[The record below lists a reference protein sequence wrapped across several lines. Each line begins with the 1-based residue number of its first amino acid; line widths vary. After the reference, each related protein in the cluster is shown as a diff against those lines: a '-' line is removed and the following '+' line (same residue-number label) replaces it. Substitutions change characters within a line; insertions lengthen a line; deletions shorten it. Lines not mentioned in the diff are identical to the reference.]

1 MAQIEGLYTAL
12 RLTGPGPRREQLAA
26 DLARAAQRLSA
37 IALATAGADVII
49 PPRSRWQRRR
59 ALAARGANWLIT
71 RTSRPTPDGP
81 SPKEKGASGKGMPP
95 M

>member
-12 RLTGPGPRREQLAA
+12 RLTGPGPRRERLAA

-37 IALATAGADVII
+37 VTLASTGADTIV

-71 RTSRPTPDGP
+71 RTAQPAPDGP
-81 SPKEKGASGKGMPP
+81 SPGDKGASGKGIPP
-95 M
+95 V